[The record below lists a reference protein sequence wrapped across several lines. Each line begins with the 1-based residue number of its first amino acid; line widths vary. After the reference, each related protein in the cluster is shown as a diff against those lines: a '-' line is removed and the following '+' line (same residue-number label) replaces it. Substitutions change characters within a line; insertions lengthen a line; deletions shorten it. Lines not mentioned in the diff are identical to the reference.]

1 VSTYQNPIVV
11 GVFQREADA
20 KRAIDDLRDA
30 GFAKDQLGFAMREGG
45 AVTSN
50 LLNDLTSLGVP
61 QDRAAYYN
69 QQYEA
74 GRTVVSVRA
83 DGRERDAANILGN
96 HGATGY
102 NDAQN
107 DYYDATSSR
116 GTTAGTYD
124 NTTTTGAY
132 NTTNANAAY
141 AGNRADVTNQDRQ
154 SMQLRE
160 EQLQAE
166 KQRVQA
172 GEVRLHKDVVTE
184 QRSIDVPVTHE
195 EVYVEQHA
203 VNPRVSDAP
212 IGQGESIR
220 VPVSEEQVNV
230 TKNTVTTGEVEIGKR
245 AVTENQRVTDTVRRE
260 EARIERDG
268 DARIH
273 TNDDTRGNI

>member
-1 VSTYQNPIVV
+1 MSTYQNPIVV
-11 GVFQREADA
+11 GVFQKESDA

-96 HGATGY
+96 YGATGY

-107 DYYDATSSR
+107 DYYDATLSR
-116 GTTAGTYD
+116 GAAASTYNNTQTTD
-124 NTTTTGAY
+124 
-132 NTTNANAAY
+132 AAY
-141 AGNRADVTNQDRQ
+141 AGNRANVTDQEHR

-166 KQRVQA
+166 KHRVQA

-245 AVTENQRVTDTVRRE
+245 AVTENKRITDTVRHE
-260 EARIERDG
+260 EARIEREG
-268 DARIH
+268 DARIN
-273 TNDDTRGNI
+273 TNDTIDRDKRGNI